1 MVITQVVDHV
11 KLRLISQFIVDISRV
26 LQKLLKY
33 FNGTAILTSFVLPL
47 SVFLSIVFTLD
58 RNDSEFVI
66 I

>member
-33 FNGTAILTSFVLPL
+33 FNGTAVLTSFVLPL
-47 SVFLSIVFTLD
+47 SVFLSIIITLD

>member
-33 FNGTAILTSFVLPL
+33 FNGTAVLTSFVLPL
-47 SVFLSIVFTLD
+47 SVFLYIIFTLD
-58 RNDSEFVI
+58 SNDSEFVI